1 MSLSNSKSSSLST
14 KSLSETNSET
24 DTETKSKSESESE
37 SETESEAES
46 EAESEKSLSKSK
58 YDTTPNSKSKS
69 KSLSISGL
77 DKEID
82 DFYKL
87 KAKYNERLS
96 KIKQKIKNKETLT
109 KKDKQKEFKNTQF
122 KCINCNKPGG
132 TLFEIKN
139 NKLRAICGASNKCDL
154 NINIDKSTYY
164 NVRDEKTNFEEQ
176 INLIKTDIIKTKL
189 DFLFN
194 YIEES
199 EVIKEFNIQKE
210 DLNIFS
216 KGLVVTKKEYIE
228 IVDNIEK
235 NNLLKESIIALHEK
249 IIEIKDLEKN
259 YLETRNTQLIEDII
273 NIYKMDII
281 PLNKKI
287 RDLKYSYYNIV
298 KQGKDDNEI
307 NIVVKTPY
315 TFDKL
320 FLPNY

>member
-1 MSLSNSKSSSLST
+1 MSLSNSKSSSLLI
-14 KSLSETNSET
+14 KSISETNTET
-24 DTETKSKSESESE
+24 DTDTKSE
-37 SETESEAES
+37 SETETETETTSKTE
-46 EAESEKSLSKSK
+46 SKSE
-58 YDTTPNSKSKS
+58 TTSTPKSES
-69 KSLSISGL
+69 PSVSAL

-109 KKDKQKEFKNTQF
+109 KKDKQMEFKNTQF

-164 NVRDEKTNFEEQ
+164 NIRDEKTNVEEQ
-176 INLIKTDIIKTKL
+176 IDLIKTDIIKTKL

-216 KGLVVTKKEYIE
+216 KGLVVTKKDYIE

-235 NNLLKESIIALHEK
+235 NNSLKESIIALHEK
-249 IIEIKDLEKN
+249 IIQIKDLEKN
-259 YLETRNTQLIEDII
+259 YIETKNTQLIEDII
-273 NIYKMDII
+273 NIYKIDII

-298 KQGKDDNEI
+298 KDEDEN
-307 NIVVKTPY
+307 NIIIKTPY
-315 TFDKL
+315 TLDKL
-320 FLPNY
+320 FLQNY